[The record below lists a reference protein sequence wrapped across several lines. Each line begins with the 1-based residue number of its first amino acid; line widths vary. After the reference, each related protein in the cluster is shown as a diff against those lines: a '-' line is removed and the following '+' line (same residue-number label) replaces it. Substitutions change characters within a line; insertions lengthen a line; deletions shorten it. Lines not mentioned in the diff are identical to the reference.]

1 MKLMEATCS
10 GVEKNSAI
18 EGLLSAKSS
27 DSDQINKFGRL
38 HAGLGDICGGIFL
51 LYEQGDQQKLW
62 NGKEGVR
69 GGQNK
74 SGS

>member
-10 GVEKNSAI
+10 GVEENSAI

-27 DSDQINKFGRL
+27 DSDQIQKFGQT
-38 HAGLGDICGGIFL
+38 HTGLGDICGGNSL
-51 LYEQGDQQKLW
+51 LYEQGDQQKMW